1 MMKVSAFSLKIL
13 KANIYRDLILEL
25 VMGVG
30 IMGYR
35 RWKQEEIQ
43 YLIDNFQI
51 NNIDK
56 IAMGLDRTK
65 DSVYKKAMRLKLT
78 KIVKRW
84 TEDEV
89 EILVNC
95 WGKYSREKIAERLNR
110 SSISIKK
117 KAVELKL
124 GPQRI
129 SNGEYL
135 TSGDIGYLLN
145 KDPNLIYRW
154 LKSGYIKGR
163 RFGRKRVYQIKPKN
177 FLSFLRKYPQKWDG
191 YKARI
196 DLIKPYF
203 YTSNQCELPSW
214 FIEKIGLDLKNKEN
228 IN

>member
-1 MMKVSAFSLKIL
+1 
-13 KANIYRDLILEL
+13 
-25 VMGVG
+25 MGVG
-30 IMGYR
+30 IIVYR
-35 RWKQEEIQ
+35 RWAKEEAQ
-43 YLIDNFQI
+43 YLVDNFAI
-51 NNIDK
+51 KDIDT
-56 IAMGLDRTK
+56 IAMQLNRSK

-84 TEDEV
+84 TEEEI
-89 EILVNC
+89 EILIKC
-95 WGKYSREKIAERLNR
+95 WGKYSRERIAERLNR

-129 SNGEYL
+129 SNGDYL

-154 LKSGYIKGR
+154 LRGGYIKGR
-163 RFGRKRVYQIKPKN
+163 RFGNKKIYQIKPKD
-177 FLSFLRKYPQKWDG
+177 FLAFLRAYPQKWDG

-203 YTSNQCELPSW
+203 YTSNQCELPLW
-214 FIEKIGLDLKNKEN
+214 FVEKIESDIKTSES
-228 IN
+228 ISII